1 MSTTAAIVIGVA
13 VVVVLGALAFVT
25 LARRSDVR
33 GAGALSN
40 ETLRRDADARAATPP
55 PAAPVAR
62 TAADAEAEGV
72 VARTGGALVPIETDT
87 GLTPWIPPDPEA
99 IGVSRRQFFNRAS
112 VSLMAAG
119 IGTFSAASM
128 VAFLWPTATG
138 GFGGKVPVGRYDDI
152 ISGIRIGQG
161 FFYAPEARAW
171 ITAYPQDAVPKAEGL
186 YDESLLDRHATRPDR
201 AVPEVPAPRVPR
213 AAVRLEPVVRV
224 RLPRLAV
231 QPGRREEGWS
241 GAARH
246 GPLPAPVLGRR
257 RRHGRHRPDRRRH
270 ADRHQHHRPGGRGS
284 ALRGSRR
291 ALMTITPFPG
301 HGGRAASSAREAF
314 L

>member
-40 ETLRRDADARAATPP
+40 ETLRRDADARAAAPVV
-55 PAAPVAR
+55 AAPVAR
-62 TAADAEAEGV
+62 TASDAEAEGV
-72 VARTGGALVPIETDT
+72 VARTGVALAPIEADT
-87 GLTPWIPPDPEA
+87 GLTPWVPPDPEA
-99 IGVSRRQFFNRAS
+99 IGVSRRQFFNRAT

-152 ISGIRIGQG
+152 ISGIRVGQG

-171 ITAYPQDAVPKAEGL
+171 ITLYPQEALPKAEAL
-186 YDESLLDRHATRPDR
+186 YDSALLDGMRRGLIAQYQKCPHLGCR
-201 AVPEVPAPRVPR
+201 VPQCVSSQWFECGCHGSQYNQVGEKKGGPAPRGMDHFPLLFS
-213 AAVRLEPVVRV
+213 AAGDVTVDTGLIIQGMPIGTNTTGQE
-224 RLPRLAV
+224 A
-231 QPGRREEGWS
+231 EGPHCV
-241 GAARH
+241 GAATH
-246 GPLPAPVLGRR
+246 
-257 RRHGRHRPDRRRH
+257 
-270 ADRHQHHRPGGRGS
+270 
-284 ALRGSRR
+284 
-291 ALMTITPFPG
+291 
-301 HGGRAASSAREAF
+301 
-314 L
+314 

>member
-72 VARTGGALVPIETDT
+72 AARTGGALVPIETDT

-152 ISGIRIGQG
+152 ISGIRTGQG

-171 ITAYPQDAVPKAEGL
+171 ITTYPQDAVPKAEGL
-186 YDESLLDRHATRPDR
+186 YDESLLVGMRRGLIAQYQKCPHLGCR
-201 AVPEVPAPRVPR
+201 VPQCVSSQWFECGCHGSQYNQVGEKKGGPAPRGMDHFPLLFS
-213 AAVRLEPVVRV
+213 AAGDVTVDTGLIV
-224 RLPRLAV
+224 
-231 QPGRREEGWS
+231 EGMPIGTNTTGQEAEGPHCV
-241 GAARH
+241 GAAEH
-246 GPLPAPVLGRR
+246 
-257 RRHGRHRPDRRRH
+257 
-270 ADRHQHHRPGGRGS
+270 
-284 ALRGSRR
+284 
-291 ALMTITPFPG
+291 
-301 HGGRAASSAREAF
+301 
-314 L
+314 

>member
-40 ETLRRDADARAATPP
+40 ETLRRDADARAATPA
-55 PAAPVAR
+55 PAAAVAR
-62 TAADAEAEGV
+62 TARDAEAEGV
-72 VARTGGALVPIETDT
+72 VARTGVALAPIETET
-87 GLTPWIPPDPEA
+87 GLTPWVPPDPEA
-99 IGVSRRQFFNRAS
+99 VGVSRRQFFNRATI
-112 VSLMAAG
+112 SLMAAG

-171 ITAYPQDAVPKAEGL
+171 ITAYPQDALPKAEGL
-186 YDESLLDRHATRPDR
+186 YDEALLDGMRRGLIAQYQKCPHLGCR
-201 AVPEVPAPRVPR
+201 VPQCVSSQWFECGCHGSQYNQVGEKKGGPAPRGMDHFPLLFS
-213 AAVRLEPVVRV
+213 AAGDVTVDTGLIIQGMPIGTNTTGQE
-224 RLPRLAV
+224 A
-231 QPGRREEGWS
+231 EGPHCV
-241 GAARH
+241 GAATH
-246 GPLPAPVLGRR
+246 
-257 RRHGRHRPDRRRH
+257 
-270 ADRHQHHRPGGRGS
+270 
-284 ALRGSRR
+284 
-291 ALMTITPFPG
+291 
-301 HGGRAASSAREAF
+301 
-314 L
+314 